1 MCTLTHLLTYI
12 IDTYS
17 SEKYPVS
24 PLRLVNILYLTDWKA
39 AISLHKTISGIQ
51 WRIIDSEPKVDD
63 STLKEIINSVERRGR
78 KIGFGLLGR
87 FQRLST
93 YAPSKIE
100 RTSIDFVLDFAKN
113 QSDENLSLMVKSTYP
128 TITQDE
134 SDTVDLTDLARKYGQ
149 VQSLLT

>member
-24 PLRLVNILYLTDWKA
+24 PPRLINILYLTDWKA
-39 AISLHKTISGIQ
+39 AISMHKTISGIQ
-51 WRIIDSEPKVDD
+51 WKIIDSEPKVDD
-63 STLKEIINSVERRGR
+63 STLKEIIDSVDRKGR
-78 KIGFGLLGR
+78 KLGFGLIGKL
-87 FQRLST
+87 QRLST

-100 RTSIDFVLDFAKN
+100 RPSIDFVTDFAKN
-113 QSDENLSLMVKSTYP
+113 QSDEALSLMVKSTYP

-134 SDTVDLTDLARKYGQ
+134 SDIVNLADLAEKYGR
-149 VQSLLT
+149 VKSLLT

>member
-1 MCTLTHLLTYI
+1 LTYI